1 MSSESADAW
10 PAWAVCSIA
19 ELDDP
24 GARGFLVGGGDWP
37 FRGFVVRQGGEV
49 YAYANV
55 CPHRRHPLDL
65 VPDNFLVDAG
75 RLLRCAS
82 HGALFEP
89 DTGRCV
95 YGPCHGRRLM
105 NLRCW
110 IDGDVVRVRA
120 PASLLDAGSI
130 IETS

>member
-1 MSSESADAW
+1 MSSEDGAAW
-10 PAWAVCSIA
+10 PVWGVCRI
-19 ELDDP
+19 EQLDDP
-24 GARGFLVGGGDWP
+24 GARGFLVGDGDWP
-37 FRGFVVRQGGEV
+37 FRGLVVRHGGRV

-65 VPDNFLVDAG
+65 VPDSFLVDGG

-89 DTGRCV
+89 DTGLCI
-95 YGPCHGRRLM
+95 YGPCCGRRLM
-105 NLRCW
+105 GLSCW

-130 IETS
+130 IETN